1 MFESKKVLLIGL
13 VTFGLIGCGEPKTV
27 DIDIDET
34 AAKVGLAPDE
44 YQLNKNGSIEVY
56 SKVDTAITSDDV
68 IAAFKSAELPIGEV
82 LIQTADTD
90 PNDKLGRPGE
100 YIGSAQ
106 FEDSRV
112 KQLEPMPEIETDEP
126 DLPLGGTIEVFDNAK
141 DLQSR
146 KQYIEQ
152 VYEMMPS
159 AKQYMYVN
167 NLVLL
172 RLEYELTPEQAKEY
186 ETVFMSL

>member
-1 MFESKKVLLIGL
+1 MLKRFAVLMI
-13 VTFGLIGCGEPKTV
+13 VCAISGCSDPKPV
-27 DIDIDET
+27 DIDIDE
-34 AAKVGLAPDE
+34 AAADAGLAPDE
-44 YQLNKNGSIEVY
+44 YKVNDDGSVNVS
-56 SKVDTAITSDDV
+56 SKVDTAITPDDV
-68 IAAFKSAELPIGEV
+68 IAAFKSAGLPIGEV

-90 PNDKLGRPGE
+90 PNNKLGRPGE

-126 DLPLGGTIEVFDNAK
+126 DLPLGGIIEVFDNDK

-152 VYEMMPS
+152 VYEMMPA

-167 NLVLL
+167 NLALL
-172 RLEYELTPEQAKEY
+172 RLEYELTPDQAKEY
-186 ETVFMSL
+186 EEVFMSL